1 MLIDRQQNHIAH
13 HLLTLYALGCDAA
26 TIKHHYINNK
36 SYQRPNQPIH
46 DKVIQEMHDP
56 AKFQKFLGQEDYY
69 HDYLVFFQSEIDAKG
84 WPAVINEY
92 CFARD
97 ERSDDMLVR
106 LFSGFLHPLIHLGFG
121 IEFKQPAIIA
131 EALAQAAVHDNWIRP
146 LYFESEKGATT
157 KKEENQKPKS
167 LVKLLDEIHDDEILR
182 SAPHWEDGN
191 KIRDGILKRAPD
203 QMIHYLSQF
212 WIEKRSE
219 QELERK
225 TAEMIDAAVYYTTGA
240 QRPPKIVKIDFYFM
254 HCVNCSIFF
263 PTFLRQDWLK
273 LEDKARLLEWKA
285 RTDLAMYASRK
296 CPDILV
302 DEVVNYKPKISPRD
316 ENKPWAEI
324 FERVKRKEDDGHSAK
339 FVRALAHGKH
349 FCKKYELSEG
359 DEFKIKGDMWDKV
372 GHMAIDSVE
381 DSGATWARSVGFDDA
396 WREFTNR
403 PSAML

>member
-146 LYFESEKGATT
+146 LYFESEK
-157 KKEENQKPKS
+157 
-167 LVKLLDEIHDDEILR
+167 
-182 SAPHWEDGN
+182 
-191 KIRDGILKRAPD
+191 
-203 QMIHYLSQF
+203 
-212 WIEKRSE
+212 
-219 QELERK
+219 
-225 TAEMIDAAVYYTTGA
+225 
-240 QRPPKIVKIDFYFM
+240 
-254 HCVNCSIFF
+254 
-263 PTFLRQDWLK
+263 
-273 LEDKARLLEWKA
+273 
-285 RTDLAMYASRK
+285 
-296 CPDILV
+296 
-302 DEVVNYKPKISPRD
+302 
-316 ENKPWAEI
+316 
-324 FERVKRKEDDGHSAK
+324 
-339 FVRALAHGKH
+339 
-349 FCKKYELSEG
+349 
-359 DEFKIKGDMWDKV
+359 
-372 GHMAIDSVE
+372 
-381 DSGATWARSVGFDDA
+381 
-396 WREFTNR
+396 
-403 PSAML
+403 